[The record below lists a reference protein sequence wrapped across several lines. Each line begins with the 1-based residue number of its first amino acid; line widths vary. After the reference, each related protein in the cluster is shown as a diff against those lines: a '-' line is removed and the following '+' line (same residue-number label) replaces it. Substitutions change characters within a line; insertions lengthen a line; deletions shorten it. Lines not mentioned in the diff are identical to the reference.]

1 MVVTNHAYKRSL
13 ERSGLNRRATE
24 RMLNKIWDQGI
35 SAEETTG
42 KIKQWLD
49 TVQERSLSDLNK
61 ILLYGDKAYLFHDD
75 ILITILQ
82 VPSVCMKTLNSIRQK
97 ARTSF

>member
-13 ERSGLNRRATE
+13 ERSGLNRKATE
-24 RMLNKIWDQGI
+24 RMLNKIWSDGI

-42 KIKQWLD
+42 KIKHWLD
-49 TVQERSLSDLNK
+49 TVQDRSLNDLSK

-75 ILITILQ
+75 ILITVLQ
-82 VPSVCMKTLNSIRQK
+82 VPAVCMKTLNSIRKK
-97 ARTSF
+97 ARCS

>member
-24 RMLNKIWDQGI
+24 RMINKIWNNGI
-35 SAEETTG
+35 TAEETTG

-49 TVQERSLSDLNK
+49 SVQNRRESDLNK
-61 ILLYGDKAYLFHDD
+61 IILYGDKAYLFHDD

-82 VPSVCMKTLNSIRQK
+82 VPAVCMKTLNSIRK
-97 ARTSF
+97 KVKD